1 MAFNSSLSLLIE
13 RPLSQKRKVRGTDDP
28 SIPASDVCTALWEE
42 VAAKIIRQRLLEY
55 TGISLQREGGVAALV
70 ATLQLT
76 YPLSSWCSLP
86 LFPTYAVKGL
96 VGHQSSPQ
104 V

>member
-1 MAFNSSLSLLIE
+1 MIRPYRLRMFVPHYGKRLQLKLSGSAYSSIQAFL
-13 RPLSQKRKVRGTDDP
+13 
-28 SIPASDVCTALWEE
+28 
-42 VAAKIIRQRLLEY
+42 Y
-55 TGISLQREGGVAALV
+55 REGGVVAALV

-96 VGHQSSPQ
+96 GRV
-104 V
+104 